1 MVEANDASSLIG
13 RVRSVLVDIIKDV
26 RRGPIYAYRML
37 SAAEKYNLLDMIKGL
52 IENNDARLEFEMG
65 NAPLIRSQYEQAWD
79 DFNNRVRSLTG
90 NKKRFGAVEFYL
102 MVYQQ
107 HELTLKSL
115 NHLGTVL
122 RTFREQVEN
131 AASGYYARL
140 SRVTET
146 LVNTFQENRDALA
159 SEKILQTSGGFAT
172 PMMTITELKGTLDQ
186 QIENLNIPGMLD
198 AFMALLLAH
207 EEDWLQ
213 DDENRIVKLVTDFFL
228 NTAFHD
234 FANRTITLFLKDKYQ
249 ERFKRTITDEELS
262 KLIYDEWVAPLS
274 EKARPL
280 FYFDSSIWQESDT
293 GKLAFLS
300 YPSSS
305 APIKAAVESLHRQKN
320 LFQPKDSAM
329 TDRIFV
335 MSSDCGL
342 PLSAYSNCREYEKMF
357 FSSQAVGRHYYEGKP
372 IPGMDY
378 NDWRKLPSILPQSV
392 LVLSNLPPDLA
403 KSVKEA
409 QALYEEARAKGVLDD
424 ESHFRRPDE
433 SGLDRLRSACRRC
446 EEVIAATATPEDFPE
461 LDKAVDAVDS
471 ASNVPMISTGVSL
484 PIDGNRKNSEVIFRV
499 QEDHFVYSPALHNTV
514 REILDEIQEAA
525 EAADKLRRKAEEKK
539 QALLENESKM
549 ENQRRAYADYCDA
562 LFSGVIVMEGKKL
575 YYPLPLGRKP
585 LVLSEVSDEFP
596 YNKIPV
602 YQGYLSYQKT
612 EDRRKT
618 AMREEYQKRLRES
631 SPELHA
637 AVEQMKTDLSEEKLT
652 AMVHMA
658 ESFKNEDE
666 ICDFLEKIYRD
677 FETFCMNL

>member
-1 MVEANDASSLIG
+1 
-13 RVRSVLVDIIKDV
+13 
-26 RRGPIYAYRML
+26 
-37 SAAEKYNLLDMIKGL
+37 
-52 IENNDARLEFEMG
+52 
-65 NAPLIRSQYEQAWD
+65 
-79 DFNNRVRSLTG
+79 
-90 NKKRFGAVEFYL
+90 
-102 MVYQQ
+102 
-107 HELTLKSL
+107 
-115 NHLGTVL
+115 
-122 RTFREQVEN
+122 
-131 AASGYYARL
+131 
-140 SRVTET
+140 
-146 LVNTFQENRDALA
+146 
-159 SEKILQTSGGFAT
+159 
-172 PMMTITELKGTLDQ
+172 
-186 QIENLNIPGMLD
+186 
-198 AFMALLLAH
+198 
-207 EEDWLQ
+207 
-213 DDENRIVKLVTDFFL
+213 
-228 NTAFHD
+228 
-234 FANRTITLFLKDKYQ
+234 
-249 ERFKRTITDEELS
+249 
-262 KLIYDEWVAPLS
+262 
-274 EKARPL
+274 
-280 FYFDSSIWQESDT
+280 
-293 GKLAFLS
+293 
-300 YPSSS
+300 
-305 APIKAAVESLHRQKN
+305 
-320 LFQPKDSAM
+320 
-329 TDRIFV
+329 
-335 MSSDCGL
+335 
-342 PLSAYSNCREYEKMF
+342 MF

-652 AMVHMA
+652 AMVRMA